1 MNITSIID
9 NGYSLILEQDI
20 NTNVIIDKA
29 QIKLELVGTIVR
41 LYDNSTSNQAN
52 QFAQVQQY
60 NLDFSKIINPV
71 TPDAKTLEANISV
84 LINTIPA
91 PAPPPPAD
99 YSTATLQN
107 VQINQVNDFSPQLSA
122 FLTAFGSVFK
132 EYGNIDSAFIDN
144 TSGKSWSKYLA
155 NLQTANKQFVQT
167 IQRPNNVIPY
177 TIGDAINLAPAQIF
191 VFANAGNSL
200 GQIRLVNINV
210 RDSSNVAVKPIFNY
224 FFFKSQPPIQA
235 DNAPINIPDG
245 FMLNELIGCCSGSTM
260 TSVLS
265 PTVAGNSVQ
274 QLSLNPPLV
283 MQLAGVDIWVII
295 GLANAYI
302 PTALETFNFEFKFN
316 NPE

>member
-99 YSTATLQN
+99 YSTASNQT
-107 VQINQVNDFSPQLSA
+107 VQITQQDDSTPFLSVFKDF
-122 FLTAFGSVFK
+122 GNNSVFK
-132 EYGNIDSAFIDN
+132 ELTGLNQSVFTDPINA
-144 TSGKSWSKYLA
+144 TSWLRYLA
-155 NLQTANKQFVQT
+155 NLAPYTKQFVQT
-167 IQRPNNVIPY
+167 IDRPANVTPY
-177 TIGDAINLAPAQIF
+177 TIGDALMAVVPVHITFPSGSVDGLQ
-191 VFANAGNSL
+191 
-200 GQIRLVNINV
+200 RLVNIV
-210 RDSSNVAVKPIFNY
+210 VKCSSNVAVKPLFNY
-224 FFFKSQPPIQA
+224 FFFKAQPPIQT
-235 DNAPINIPDG
+235 DNAPINVPDL
-245 FMLNELIGCCSGSTM
+245 FVLNELIGACNGSNM
-260 TSVLS
+260 SVGIA
-265 PTVAGNSVQ
+265 PTVAGNSMQ
-274 QLSLNPPLV
+274 QLTLNPPLV
-283 MQLAGVDIWVII
+283 MQSNNATIWVII

-302 PTALETFNFEFKFN
+302 PTSGETFNFEFKFN
-316 NPE
+316 D